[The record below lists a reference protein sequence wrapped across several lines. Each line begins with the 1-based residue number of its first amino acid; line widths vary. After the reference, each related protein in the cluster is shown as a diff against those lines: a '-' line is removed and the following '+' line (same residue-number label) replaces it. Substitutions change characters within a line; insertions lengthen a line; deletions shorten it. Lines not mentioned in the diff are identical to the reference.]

1 MSRLATLFDWLLQ
14 EDTRYRLVSRVF
26 IACLALVY
34 LVAFVSTAL
43 EITGLVGERGIAPA
57 GLSLE
62 ARFALLGEAA
72 WLRYPTLFWL
82 SSSNWALLGAS
93 YAGCLFALLLL
104 VNWRPRLMLVLLFLF
119 YLSFYQVGQIF
130 FMFQWEYLLLEAGF
144 IAIFLSSGANRLLVF
159 LLHWLL
165 FRLRFLSGLSK
176 LISNDPSWAG
186 LTTLNH
192 YFETQPLPHM
202 GAWYAHQLPD
212 WMLRA
217 GTGATL
223 FVELIV
229 PFFIFLPRP
238 FRLFAA
244 GATITIQ
251 VLIILTSNHN
261 FVNLLTIALCLFL
274 LDDRALRALLPRRLT
289 NFAGHTP
296 GRTHG
301 TLAQPL
307 VALLLVTTSLL
318 AMYEFVNRSMP
329 RFDTNSP
336 VNWVRGWGLGNV
348 FHIFPNMQT
357 ERQEL
362 VIEGSHDG
370 QHWQLYD
377 FRYKPDFPEDRPR
390 FIMPLH
396 PRLDWMMWFVPSQ
409 DPRQRYWFG
418 GLLYRLHQNEPDVT
432 ALLRHNPFADR
443 PPRYLRVLAYHYR
456 FTTPRERARH
466 GRVWATEYLGQF
478 PAVTPRR
485 P

>member
-1 MSRLATLFDWLLQ
+1 MYRLVDLLDWLLR
-14 EDTRYRLVSRVF
+14 EDGRYRLVSRVF
-26 IACLALVY
+26 LACLALIY
-34 LVAFVSTAL
+34 LAAFTSTAL

-57 GLSLE
+57 EMSLE
-62 ARFALLGEAA
+62 ARFARLGEWA

-82 SSSNWALLGAS
+82 SSTNWALLAAS

-104 VNWRPRLMLVLLFLF
+104 VNWRPRLMLVLLFVF

-130 FMFQWEYLLLEAGF
+130 FMFQWEFLLLEAGF
-144 IAIFLSSGANRLLVF
+144 IAIFLSGGANRLLVF

-176 LISNDPSWAG
+176 LASGDPSWNG
-186 LTTLNH
+186 LSALQH

-202 GAWYAHQLPD
+202 GAWYAHQLPE
-212 WMLRA
+212 WLLRA

-223 FVELIV
+223 FVELVV

-244 GATITIQ
+244 AATIVIQ

-274 LDDRALRALLPRRLT
+274 LDDQALRSLLPHRLPAPASSPARQRRGSL
-289 NFAGHTP
+289 
-296 GRTHG
+296 
-301 TLAQPL
+301 LQPL
-307 VALLLVTTSLL
+307 VALVLVGTSLF
-318 AMYEFVNRSMP
+318 ASYELLNRDTL
-329 RFDTNSP
+329 RFDAYAP

-370 QHWQLYD
+370 RDWRAYD
-377 FRYKPDFPEDRPR
+377 FRYKPDFPGDRPR

-396 PRLDWMMWFVPSQ
+396 PRLDWMMWFVPPQ

-432 ALLRHNPFADR
+432 ALLRHNPFAHEA
-443 PPRYLRVLAYHYR
+443 PRYLRVLAYRYR
-456 FTTPRERARH
+456 FATPRERAQH
-466 GRVWATEYLGQF
+466 GRVWEAQYLGQF
-478 PAVTPRR
+478 PAVPPRR